1 MLPAAQPAHRRTIY
15 PVAMR
20 ALITAG
26 LVVVAVSSCQSCE
39 KKSSLPVASP
49 QPPVAPL
56 PGGNFFEWLAANEG
70 ELAQQI
76 SQADA
81 VGGLK
86 VLTDKIHA
94 TNPLLVVELGVDRAP
109 GGVQTIVISA
119 DGDPAR
125 FGAVKQFVAAAPP
138 GLKRFKVVA
147 FRQRRQGDD
156 KIQVEDRVFNT
167 ADFFYRELRRSEGK
181 LDIEIL
187 VKGMNAENNAKMIK
201 AATLLLDGALGEYD
215 SATKLGEV
223 NLTTMP
229 ADPPPNVKPLAAIAQ
244 AVDSL

>member
-1 MLPAAQPAHRRTIY
+1 
-15 PVAMR
+15 MR
-20 ALITAG
+20 ALITAS

-39 KKSSLPVASP
+39 KKTAPAQPVAAA
-49 QPPVAPL
+49 APA
-56 PGGNFFEWLAANEG
+56 GTFFDWLSTNEN
-70 ELAQQI
+70 ELALQI
-76 SQADA
+76 SQSDA

-86 VLTDKIHA
+86 VLTEKIHE
-94 TNPLLVVELGVDRAP
+94 THPRLVVELAVDRTP
-109 GGVQTIVISA
+109 LGVQTIVISA
-119 DGDPAR
+119 DGDPAK
-125 FGAVKQFVAAAPP
+125 FDEVKQFVAAAPTR
-138 GLKRFKVVA
+138 LKHFKIVA
-147 FRQRRQGDD
+147 FRQRRQGDE
-156 KIQVEDRVFNT
+156 KIQVEGQEFST

>member
-1 MLPAAQPAHRRTIY
+1 
-15 PVAMR
+15 MR
-20 ALITAG
+20 ALISAS

-39 KKSSLPVASP
+39 KKVPP
-49 QPPVAPL
+49 PPPVAAVEPQRT
-56 PGGNFFEWLAANEG
+56 FFDWLTTNED
-70 ELAQQI
+70 ELALQI
-76 SQADA
+76 SQSDA

-86 VLTDKIHA
+86 VLTEKIHESH
-94 TNPLLVVELGVDRAP
+94 PLLVVELAVDRTPA
-109 GGVQTIVISA
+109 GVHTIVISA
-119 DGDPAR
+119 DGDLAK
-125 FGAVKQFVAAAPP
+125 FAGVKQFVTGAPAS
-138 GLKRFKVVA
+138 LKHFKVVA
-147 FRQRRQGDD
+147 FRQRRQGDE
-156 KIQVEDRVFNT
+156 KIQVEDQEFST